1 MLTDTLPQVPR
12 VEDIELF
19 KSEYLAFADAV
30 REGKPSPIPA
40 DEMLLTNVI
49 IQGLIDSA
57 EVGREVQVKAPEV

>member
-19 KSEYLAFADAV
+19 KSENLAFADAI

-49 IQGLIDSA
+49 IQGLMDSA
-57 EVGREVQVKAPEV
+57 EAGREVEMPEV

>member
-19 KSEYLAFADAV
+19 KSEYLAFADDI

-40 DEMLLTNVI
+40 DEMLLTNGI

-57 EVGREVQVKAPEV
+57 EAGREVKVEVPGV